1 MIVKSHNGYSS
12 KHFSWNQWWHIG
24 HFNQSSVSFFSKY
37 FFIQEAQS
45 EQNNGKDSY
54 SLSLST
60 WPHFHSEYD
69 WVCQGSFPFEKKQK
83 SIIVPPSSVRDRTN
97 LFVCKV
103 AGKEGY
109 WLMSSSLQSKSFSF
123 WNSVAIAIMF
133 LWAVTLRWNFY

>member
-1 MIVKSHNGYSS
+1 MATVRSTFHETNGDTLGILTNLQS
-12 KHFSWNQWWHIG
+12 HFSL
-24 HFNQSSVSFFSKY
+24 STFSYRKLRASKTMVK
-37 FFIQEAQS
+37 IHTL
-45 EQNNGKDSY
+45 

>member
-1 MIVKSHNGYSS
+1 MATVRSTFHETNGDTLDILTNLQS
-12 KHFSWNQWWHIG
+12 HFSL
-24 HFNQSSVSFFSKY
+24 STFSYRKLRASKTMVK
-37 FFIQEAQS
+37 IHT
-45 EQNNGKDSY
+45 
-54 SLSLST
+54 LSLST